1 MINKFARNV
10 TILCIILFTA
20 YATLRYNIF
29 KGIPFSEF
37 PLYIL
42 NKSISW
48 TGLALIVLSY
58 LISTWKKLGKNIPA
72 LIINSKRDLGVIGFA
87 FISAHILISV
97 INLNPMDYSKLYAN
111 DNSLNLLGQ
120 LSLLY
125 GALSYIILNIPF
137 INSFRNEE
145 LKKHEKWK
153 KVQNLGY
160 ISIFGVLLHLFFM
173 GYKGWLDFS
182 SWAGGLPPITLLAS
196 FLVLI
201 LLILRLILI
210 MKNKY

>member
-10 TILCIILFTA
+10 TILCIVLFTA

-48 TGLALIVLSY
+48 TGLTIIVLSY
-58 LISTWKKLGKNIPA
+58 LISTWKKIGTQLPEN
-72 LIINSKRDLGVIGFA
+72 IINSKRDLGIIGFA
-87 FISAHILISV
+87 FVSAHILISI
-97 INLNPMDYSKLYAN
+97 INLNPIDYAKFYAS
-111 DNSLNLLGQ
+111 DSSLNSLGQ
-120 LSLLY
+120 LSLLF
-125 GALSYIILNIPF
+125 GAISYIILNIPF

-153 KVQNLGY
+153 QVQNLGY
-160 ISIFGVLLHLFFM
+160 ISVIGVLLHLFFM
-173 GYKGWLDFS
+173 GYKGWFDLS
-182 SWAGGLPPITLLAS
+182 SWAGGMPPITLLAA
-196 FLVLI
+196 LIIVI
-201 LLILRLILI
+201 LLIARFILLL
-210 MKNKY
+210 KNKY